1 MHQWCTNMPVH
12 QWCIAPHQQSLLP
25 PYSHTSKAPYYK
37 RPHHATWTRA
47 WRDFSISKILVRIR
61 LISSRSPISKHETWK
76 KISRSRLEPWDIDKK
91 NLVLVSNPEIL
102 RKKSRSRLEP
112 WDIDKKIS
120 FSSRNSRF
128 REQNSRSRLEPWDWE
143 RQNLE
148 KWKDSISFVGVVCK
162 ALIDPVARFLLPFS
176 HSECKWL
183 ETGLNFDC
191 QVGVWR
197 L

>member
-1 MHQWCTNMPVH
+1 MPSFGAFETKNLANYAIFFSNPHRYRHHQLGLVF
-12 QWCIAPHQQSLLP
+12 QVVV
-25 PYSHTSKAPYYK
+25 
-37 RPHHATWTRA
+37 WTLRKINLNEDLKSRYLEIRA

-91 NLVLVSNPEIL
+91 
-102 RKKSRSRLEP
+102 
-112 WDIDKKIS
+112 IS
-120 FSSRNSRF
+120 FSSRTSRF
-128 REQNSRSRLEPWDWE
+128 RGQNSRSRLEPWDWE

>member
-1 MHQWCTNMPVH
+1 MMMMVINVKD
-12 QWCIAPHQQSLLP
+12 I
-25 PYSHTSKAPYYK
+25 
-37 RPHHATWTRA
+37 RA
-47 WRDFSISKILVRIR
+47 WRDFSISKILMRIR

-76 KISRSRLEPWDIDKK
+76 KISRSRLEPWDIDLK

-102 RKKSRSRLEP
+102 IR
-112 WDIDKKIS
+112 KIS

>member
-1 MHQWCTNMPVH
+1 MRAILTWPELSMFCF
-12 QWCIAPHQQSLLP
+12 LL
-25 PYSHTSKAPYYK
+25 HI
-37 RPHHATWTRA
+37 HAIITICLRA

-76 KISRSRLEPWDIDKK
+76 KI
-91 NLVLVSNPEIL
+91 
-102 RKKSRSRLEP
+102 SRSRLEP

>member
-1 MHQWCTNMPVH
+1 MQKCPSPFPASL
-12 QWCIAPHQQSLLP
+12 IAGALDAFWHIFDLFCGHLP
-25 PYSHTSKAPYYK
+25 GVGWDQA
-37 RPHHATWTRA
+37 RA

-76 KISRSRLEPWDIDKK
+76 KI
-91 NLVLVSNPEIL
+91 
-102 RKKSRSRLEP
+102 SRSRLEP

-148 KWKDSISFVGVVCK
+148 KWKDSISFIGAVCK
-162 ALIDPVARFLLPFS
+162 VLIDPVARFLLPFS

>member
-1 MHQWCTNMPVH
+1 MRLERKYLGLVSNPE
-12 QWCIAPHQQSLLP
+12 
-25 PYSHTSKAPYYK
+25 
-37 RPHHATWTRA
+37 
-47 WRDFSISKILVRIR
+47 ILI
-61 LISSRSPISKHETWK
+61 K
-76 KISRSRLEPWDIDKK
+76 KISFSSLTLRYWEK

-162 ALIDPVARFLLPFS
+162 ALIDPVSQISSSFFPFRMQMIRNRFKF
-176 HSECKWL
+176 WL
-183 ETGLNFDC
+183 SGGCVKALIC
-191 QVGVWR
+191 LYIQA
-197 L
+197 

>member
-1 MHQWCTNMPVH
+1 M
-12 QWCIAPHQQSLLP
+12 
-25 PYSHTSKAPYYK
+25 
-37 RPHHATWTRA
+37 
-47 WRDFSISKILVRIR
+47 RIR

-102 RKKSRSRLEP
+102 IKKSRSRLEP
-112 WDIDKKIS
+112 WDIDKKKSRCRLEPWDIDEKIS

>member
-1 MHQWCTNMPVH
+1 MGGN
-12 QWCIAPHQQSLLP
+12 
-25 PYSHTSKAPYYK
+25 
-37 RPHHATWTRA
+37 RA
-47 WRDFSISKILVRIR
+47 WRDFSISKILMRIR

-76 KISRSRLEPWDIDKK
+76 KI
-91 NLVLVSNPEIL
+91 
-102 RKKSRSRLEP
+102 SRSRLEP

-162 ALIDPVARFLLPFS
+162 AIDRPSSQISSSFFPFRMQMIRNKFKFWLSGGCVKALICLYIQA
-176 HSECKWL
+176 
-183 ETGLNFDC
+183 
-191 QVGVWR
+191 
-197 L
+197 

>member
-1 MHQWCTNMPVH
+1 MLWVKPPTIWSTFGTFYRTQV
-12 QWCIAPHQQSLLP
+12 SLGSDLWVRLSLTP
-25 PYSHTSKAPYYK
+25 S
-37 RPHHATWTRA
+37 RA

-76 KISRSRLEPWDIDKK
+76 KI
-91 NLVLVSNPEIL
+91 
-102 RKKSRSRLEP
+102 SRSRLEP

>member
-1 MHQWCTNMPVH
+1 MA
-12 QWCIAPHQQSLLP
+12 ISQQQTRRHMLLIFWR
-25 PYSHTSKAPYYK
+25 YIGNKNFCCKSILLQRY
-37 RPHHATWTRA
+37 RA
-47 WRDFSISKILVRIR
+47 WRDFSISKILMRIR

-76 KISRSRLEPWDIDKK
+76 KI
-91 NLVLVSNPEIL
+91 
-102 RKKSRSRLEP
+102 SRSRLEP

-191 QVGVWR
+191 QVGEWR